1 MSKYSDKSS
10 VIVPKSMEKMLL
22 FVYNPSQILQGLLL
36 CPRAKQIILQEVN
49 CLILKEL
56 NKSIV
61 TDLEKIT
68 KLSFQ
73 GLFFCLLILVV

>member
-1 MSKYSDKSS
+1 MKVLSGEGIKDFALLGIFQ
-10 VIVPKSMEKMLL
+10 IVR
-22 FVYNPSQILQGLLL
+22 GHL

-56 NKSIV
+56 NKTIV
-61 TDLEKIT
+61 TDLEKIPNQ
-68 KLSFQ
+68 SFQ